1 MDSNVLIVLILVVG
15 VIAIVVMLRDRITK
29 FRAHT
34 SVTKGEGGV
43 DIEAAKPKQK
53 MSAQPPDPHSV
64 VISGNKNIGRG
75 NAIEVSRDDVAVT
88 ANLQL
93 GEDQKIVAEP
103 ETGRKKK

>member
-1 MDSNVLIVLILVVG
+1 MDSNVLIAL
-15 VIAIVVMLRDRITK
+15 IVVAGIVVIVFLLRDRITK
-29 FRAHT
+29 LRARA
-34 SVTKGEGGV
+34 SMSKGEGGV

-88 ANLQL
+88 DNLQL
-93 GEDQKIVAEP
+93 GEDQKIVAKP